1 MLLKID
7 GKNDNP
13 TQTLILALQARGSK
27 MTKDEDF
34 YLAFMDGNARPPYF
48 NTNRKADELG
58 YQESSK
64 DPLWGS

>member
-34 YLAFMDGNARPPYF
+34 YLAFMDGNVGPPYL
-48 NTNRKADELG
+48 TYNRGD
-58 YQESSK
+58 
-64 DPLWGS
+64 